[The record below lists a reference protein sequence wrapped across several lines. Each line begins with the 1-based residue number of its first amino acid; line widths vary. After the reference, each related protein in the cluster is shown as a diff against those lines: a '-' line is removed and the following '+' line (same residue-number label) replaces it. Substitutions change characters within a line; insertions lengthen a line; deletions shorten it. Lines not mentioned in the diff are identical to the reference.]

1 MKNLLKIWDLR
12 KKINPI
18 EVWKVINIAKA
29 SGIKIVEGENM
40 KKIVNSDSKYIE
52 SVVLDLDKPEEH
64 QALV

>member
-1 MKNLLKIWDLR
+1 
-12 KKINPI
+12 
-18 EVWKVINIAKA
+18 
-29 SGIKIVEGENM
+29 M